1 MSAVMRRKTIE
12 ASVALEGTER
22 LRQTLSWPHLI
33 AIGVGAIVGTGIY
46 TLTGVG
52 AGLAGPAVVISFLVC
67 GAICACAAFCYAEMA
82 TLIPVAGSAYTYSY
96 AALGEIIAWIVGWSL
111 ILEYTV
117 AAAAVAVGWA
127 GHAEALVVAAGWP
140 VPAQFLHGIASGGL
154 INLPAVFIAGVV
166 TLLLILGTRESATL
180 NIVLVLIKLAALTLF
195 VVLAVQSFDAAHFT
209 PFAPFGYGATP
220 GPNGKNYGV
229 LGAAAIVFFAF
240 YGFDTVSTAAEET
253 KNPERNL
260 TIGIV
265 GSMALCTAIYVVVAT
280 IAVGA
285 MSYTLFSKSHDAAP
299 LVFILQSLNH
309 GTAAQVVA
317 AAVVIAIP
325 SVILV
330 LMYGQSRIFFVM
342 ARDGLLPARLAR
354 VSKAR
359 GTPVLM
365 TTLTGLVVIVMAA
378 TMDLDQIVE
387 LANVGTLTAFIA
399 VAVSMLVLRL
409 RDPDRPRIFK
419 APLPWVIGPFCILGC
434 LYLAWS
440 LPAHTQRLFF
450 EWNGIGLVVYFL
462 YGLWASRLAK
472 TKPQA

>member
-1 MSAVMRRKTIE
+1 MSAITRRKTIE
-12 ASVALEGTER
+12 ASVALEGAHR
-22 LRQTLSWPHLI
+22 LKQTLSWPHLI

-52 AGLAGPAVVISFLVC
+52 AGLAGPAVVISFLIC

-96 AALGEIIAWIVGWSL
+96 AVLGEGLAWIVGWSL
-111 ILEYTV
+111 VLEYTV
-117 AAAAVAVGWA
+117 AAAAVAVGWG
-127 GHAEALVVAAGWP
+127 GHAESLITAAGWG
-140 VPAQFLHGIASGGL
+140 VPPQLMHGVFSGGL
-154 INLPAVFIAGVV
+154 INIPAVLIAGVV

-180 NIVLVLIKLAALTLF
+180 NIFLVLIKLAALVLF
-195 VVLAVQSFDAAHFT
+195 VVLAMQSFDAANFT
-209 PFAPFGYGATP
+209 PFAPFGYGAAQ
-220 GPNGKNYGV
+220 GADGKNYGV

-280 IAVGA
+280 VAVGA
-285 MSYTLFSKSHDAAP
+285 LSYTQFSQSHDAAP
-299 LVFILQSLNH
+299 LVYILQSLSH
-309 GTAAQVVA
+309 GTAAQIVA
-317 AAVVIAIP
+317 ACVVIAIP

-342 ARDGLLPARLAR
+342 ARDGLLPERLAA
-354 VSKAR
+354 VSRSR

-365 TTLTGLVVIVMAA
+365 TVLTGLVVMVMAA
-378 TMDLDQIVE
+378 TMDLSQIVE

-399 VAVSMLVLRL
+399 VAASMLVLRV
-409 RDPDRPRIFK
+409 RDPNRPRLFRT
-419 APLPWVIGPFCILGC
+419 PLPWVVGPVCILGC

-440 LPAHTQRLFF
+440 LPTRTQIWFF
-450 EWNGIGLVVYFL
+450 EWNGAGLVIYFL
-462 YGLWASRLAK
+462 YGMWASRLARA
-472 TKPQA
+472 KPQA

>member
-1 MSAVMRRKTIE
+1 MSAIMRRKTIE
-12 ASVALEGTER
+12 ASVALEGTHR
-22 LRQTLSWPHLI
+22 LKQTLSWPHLI

-52 AGLAGPAVVISFLVC
+52 AGLAGPAVILSFLIC

-82 TLIPVAGSAYTYSY
+82 TMIPVAGSAYTYSY
-96 AALGEIIAWIVGWSL
+96 AVLGEMIAWIVGWSL

-117 AAAAVAVGWA
+117 AAAAVSVGWS
-127 GHAEALVVAAGWP
+127 GHAQSLIAAAGWP
-140 VPAQFLHGIASGGL
+140 VPSELLHGIASGGL
-154 INLPAVFIAGVV
+154 INVPAVLIAAVV

-180 NIVLVLIKLAALTLF
+180 NIFLVLIKLSALVLF
-195 VVLAVQSFDAAHFT
+195 VVLASQSFDSAHFH

-220 GPNGKNYGV
+220 DSTGRNFGV

-253 KNPERNL
+253 KNPSRNL

-285 MSYTLFSKSHDAAP
+285 MSYKLFSQSHEAAP

-309 GTAAQVVA
+309 GVAAQIVA

-342 ARDGLLPARLAR
+342 ARDGLLPQRLAA
-354 VSKAR
+354 VHAKR

-365 TTLTGLVVIVMAA
+365 TTLTGLVVMVMAA
-378 TMDLDQIVE
+378 TLDLSQIVE

-399 VAVSMLVLRL
+399 VAVCMLVLRV
-409 RDPDRPRIFK
+409 RDPGRPRMFRT
-419 APLPWVIGPFCILGC
+419 PLPWVVGPFCILGC
-434 LYLAWS
+434 LYLAWG
-440 LPAHTQRLFF
+440 LPLRTQIWFF
-450 EWNGIGLVVYFL
+450 EWNGIGLVLYFL
-462 YGLWASRLAK
+462 YGMWASRLAR